1 MSIVAGATD
10 LRLRVSRSGE
20 RSTHRIAAPSYWSSS
35 RLPVNQN
42 PPVAKCSPRFHCSAA
57 RRGPNPVRE
66 YRHRPGAR
74 SSLPG
79 ADSHPSE
86 AAASRQGRCRE
97 DLCFSEFS
105 VTPQHGAAH
114 VQGPTHRR
122 RTAFPWP
129 TDGAA
134 APQFPCRTVVHGH
147 RLTGI
152 QRQMAAPAQ
161 AFGVRCG
168 GIAVRQVDHGPWWNI
183 GPWSSFRECGAFSSY
198 ECG

>member
-1 MSIVAGATD
+1 MQKSARAVNRTSRGPVERERRCVRQAAATPQRCWSIVAGATD

-20 RSTHRIAAPSYWSSS
+20 RSTHRIAAASYWSSS

-86 AAASRQGRCRE
+86 AAAGRQGRCRE
-97 DLCFSEFS
+97 ELCLQSS
-105 VTPQHGAAH
+105 PLPRSTAQ
-114 VQGPTHRR
+114 PT
-122 RTAFPWP
+122 
-129 TDGAA
+129 
-134 APQFPCRTVVHGH
+134 CRALPIDVEQLSSG
-147 RLTGI
+147 
-152 QRQMAAPAQ
+152 RQM
-161 AFGVRCG
+161 
-168 GIAVRQVDHGPWWNI
+168 GPQPRSSRVVQSSTAI
-183 GPWSSFRECGAFSSY
+183 G
-198 ECG
+198 